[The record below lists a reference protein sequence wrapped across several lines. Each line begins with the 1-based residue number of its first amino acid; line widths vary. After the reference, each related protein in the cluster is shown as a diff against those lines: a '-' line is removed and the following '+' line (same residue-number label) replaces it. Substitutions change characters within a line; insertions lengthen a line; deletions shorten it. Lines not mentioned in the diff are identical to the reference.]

1 MHKHVH
7 DFLDSAWAIPAAV
20 TAWLLLVALAFWWLI
35 ALERQMNELPRTTTA
50 ALAALNRAQAHRLDN
65 QEQANVADSAAST
78 AMTDAAYL
86 ALLNG
91 CTPPA
96 ANYPQAKRA
105 DRR

>member
-50 ALAALNRAQAHRLDN
+50 ALAALNRADN